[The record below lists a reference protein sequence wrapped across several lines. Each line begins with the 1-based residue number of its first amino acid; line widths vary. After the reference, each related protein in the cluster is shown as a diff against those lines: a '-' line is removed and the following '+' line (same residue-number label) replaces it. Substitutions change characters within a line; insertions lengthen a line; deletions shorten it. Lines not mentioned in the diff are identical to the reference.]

1 MKHRNCIVGL
11 TVGVVLVAL
20 SGAAG
25 ERDDAGVAGD
35 AGAAGSAEKAVSYR
49 KLTDMLHLVM
59 SSDRIVYTRKVV
71 QRLTRDEQVITASE
85 HYQDDAALPLPAQMF
100 RYGAELASD
109 ASEELSYSLLSLHP
123 INRKNGPVTE
133 IETQGLRHV
142 ADKPGENFYGAE
154 ALDGERYFV
163 AIYPDYAVAE
173 ACVNCHNNHKDSPR
187 RDAKV
192 GDVMGAVV
200 IRVLMP

>member
-1 MKHRNCIVGL
+1 MTHRNRMIGL
-11 TVGVVLVAL
+11 TAAAVLGTVGGV
-20 SGAAG
+20 AG
-25 ERDDAGVAGD
+25 ERNEAEGGVP
-35 AGAAGSAEKAVSYR
+35 YQ

-59 SSDRIVYTRKVV
+59 SSDRTVYTRKVV
-71 QRLTRDEQVITASE
+71 QRLTRDDEVITASE

-133 IETQGLRHV
+133 VETQGLRHV
-142 ADKPGENFYGAE
+142 ADNPGENFYGAE
-154 ALDGERYFV
+154 ELDGERYFV

-200 IRVLMP
+200 IRVLTP